1 MNCTYVKLGLLLLF
15 LCNRWAQFMAILYG
29 FAARCLFGVEFL
41 IQSLYI
47 VRNIQNSIETLG
59 NLCTEPGPPVSLSE
73 QFRHLESYF
82 NFSNS
87 FMDRVQMY

>member
-41 IQSLYI
+41 IQSL
-47 VRNIQNSIETLG
+47 
-59 NLCTEPGPPVSLSE
+59 
-73 QFRHLESYF
+73 
-82 NFSNS
+82 
-87 FMDRVQMY
+87 